1 MWHTVSTLAPLFASF
16 GFLVVGHGLLGT
28 LLPVRMAIDDF
39 SIQSIGL
46 ISACYS
52 IGFIIGTR
60 VDARAIRSV
69 RHIRTYAAL
78 SAIGASVTLAFVL
91 FVDPLFWAAM
101 RLLYGCAIAGLYMVM
116 ESWLNANT
124 PRDQR
129 GRVLGLYSAATY
141 LGLGAGQF
149 LLLVADPGSTTLF
162 LLVAMLICL
171 SLVPL
176 TLGDIRSPEL
186 IDIRPLGLRELYRL
200 QPVGLVGALG
210 SGVIIGSFLGLGPVF
225 AKDSGFSTLEIS
237 LFMGL
242 TISAGFLL
250 QWPIGAVSDRYSRDA
265 VIPVVALCV
274 AALSLAM
281 ALLGGSSVGALT
293 GLAMLWGA
301 FSFTLYPV
309 SVALV
314 NDYVDASQ
322 FVPASAGLLLTSSL
336 GMIIGSLAAAEAMA
350 LVGSSGLFW
359 MAALS
364 AFVLAGATGLRRRAP
379 APPFPDESTSY
390 QPLPRNSPYAS
401 TLDPRSEIGV
411 QLEFDF
417 EAEAGIPGAAECG
430 AVAAQAAEKPSLATV
445 AERRPVRTV
454 PGETPMARLKAR
466 LKAAS
471 ER

>member
-46 ISACYS
+46 IAACYS
-52 IGFIIGTR
+52 VGFIIGTR
-60 VDARAIRSV
+60 VDARAIRTV

-78 SAIGASVTLAFVL
+78 SAIAACVTLAFVL
-91 FVDPLFWAAM
+91 YVDPVFWAVM
-101 RLLYGCAIAGLYMVM
+101 RLLYGCAIAGLYMVI

-124 PRDQR
+124 PKGQR
-129 GRVLGLYSAATY
+129 GRVLGLYSMATY
-141 LGLGAGQF
+141 LGFGAAQF
-149 LLLVADPGSTTLF
+149 LLLAADPGSATLF

-176 TLGDIRSPEL
+176 TLGDINSPVL
-186 IDIRPLGLRELYRL
+186 IDIRPVGLRELYRL
-200 QPVGLVGALG
+200 QPAGLCGALG
-210 SGVIIGSFLGLGPVF
+210 SGIIIGSFFGLGPVF
-225 AKDSGFSTLEIS
+225 ARESGFTILEIS

-250 QWPIGAVSDRYSRDA
+250 QWPIGAISDRYSRQA

-281 ALLGGSSVGALT
+281 AMLERPGVGTVTA
-293 GLAMLWGA
+293 LAMLWGA

-314 NDYVDASQ
+314 NDYLDPSQ
-322 FVPASAGLLLTSSL
+322 FVPASAGLLLTSSI
-336 GMIIGSLAAAEAMA
+336 GMIIGNLAAGEAMA

-359 MAALS
+359 MAAVA
-364 AFVLAGATGLRRRAP
+364 AFALAGVTGLRRRLP
-379 APPFPDESTSY
+379 APPFPDASTAY
-390 QPLPRNSPYAS
+390 QPLPKNSPYAS
-401 TLDPRSEIGV
+401 TLDPRGDMGV

-417 EAEAGIPGAAECG
+417 AVRETAAPATGGDAAGPALRTLALAEAADHHAM
-430 AVAAQAAEKPSLATV
+430 
-445 AERRPVRTV
+445 R
-454 PGETPMARLKAR
+454 
-466 LKAAS
+466 
-471 ER
+471 